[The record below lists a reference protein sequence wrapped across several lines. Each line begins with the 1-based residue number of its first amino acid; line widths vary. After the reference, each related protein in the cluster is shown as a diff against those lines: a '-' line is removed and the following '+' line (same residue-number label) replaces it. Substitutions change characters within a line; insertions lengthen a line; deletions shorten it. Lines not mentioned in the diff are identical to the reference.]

1 MKPASDMRSGM
12 CIRLDGDLFRVME
25 AEYHAGGGK
34 MHGSVHAK
42 LRNVATGGLTE
53 RRFRQDERFEEVEL
67 ERESMDFL
75 YEEADGCVF
84 MHPETYEQVTLP
96 KESLGAYLPYVQ
108 PNQSLQVEF
117 LDGAPVEVKYP
128 ASVELVV
135 DTTPDPIHSDDS
147 NVFKVAILKNGMEVQ
162 VPQFVKSGD
171 TIRIEVETGKYLERV
186 L

>member
-1 MKPASDMRSGM
+1 MWPPAASPSGASA
-12 CIRLDGDLFRVME
+12 RTSASRRW
-25 AEYHAGGGK
+25 
-34 MHGSVHAK
+34 SWS
-42 LRNVATGGLTE
+42 AT
-53 RRFRQDERFEEVEL
+53 
-67 ERESMDFL
+67 
-75 YEEADGCVF
+75 
-84 MHPETYEQVTLP
+84 
-96 KESLGAYLPYVQ
+96 ESLGPFLPYIQ

-147 NVFKVAILKNGMEVQ
+147 NVFKAAILENGMEAQ